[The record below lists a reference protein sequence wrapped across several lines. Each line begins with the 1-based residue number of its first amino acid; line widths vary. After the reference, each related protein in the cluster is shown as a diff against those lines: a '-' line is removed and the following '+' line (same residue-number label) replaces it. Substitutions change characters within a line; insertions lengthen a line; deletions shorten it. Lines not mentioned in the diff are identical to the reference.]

1 MLVVV
6 AMISALGA
14 PASFGQDNSHDNG
27 QDNPDPTQ
35 TLDAQFQETI
45 RPILQQHCG
54 ECHWGDEADAGVN
67 LEPDQT
73 ITQVLAH
80 REDWEKVLERVAAR
94 EMPPA
99 EQPPLS
105 EDEHIA
111 VTQWIEQMFL
121 ASKCKGVKPGRPVVR
136 RLNRTEYRNTV
147 RDLTGV
153 DFAEAFS
160 FPGDDLGYGFDNVG
174 DTLSIPPLLMEKYLD
189 AATEIA
195 RQTMAVDETPNVVAT
210 IKPRAFFSGDA
221 QIDRSSEAVTMYSGG
236 TITAKVR
243 FPEAGQYQITMKVA
257 GDQAGSDAV
266 RFDVSVNDRNR
277 YPFAT
282 RRGRDSPETIAMKC
296 VVDRPGKVPL
306 KIAYINDLYD
316 PAKKLDR
323 NLYVGPVEITG
334 PLSQGTAAR
343 RAIMYTLPD
352 GAARESSSAQK
363 ILQRFAGRAFR
374 RPVTTSELK
383 RLMQIY
389 HAGHAEESGNDAFES
404 GIRLAIEAVLVSPHF
419 LFKIESPVSPGETR
433 PLDEYQLASSLSYF
447 LWSTM
452 PDGPLMK
459 AAKEGKLSQPAEIR
473 QQVQRMLADRRSLS
487 LVQNFVGQWL
497 QLRSLKSI
505 QPDSDLYPG
514 VDKRL
519 LKSMATETKLL
530 FADLMRR
537 DASLTDLLSTEY
549 SFVNEELARHYGIE
563 GVQGRSF
570 QRVSLAGTGRS
581 GVLTHA
587 SILTLTSNPNRT
599 SPVKRGKWIMEN
611 FLGEEPPPPDPAAK
625 QLDDQQEL
633 TGTVRQQMEQHRA
646 NPACA
651 VCHKVMDELGFALE
665 HFDAVGRFRKL
676 DGGAEIDDR
685 GELPDGT
692 SFEGPEALQ
701 QTIASKMRQPFLRCL
716 TEKMLIYSLGRG
728 LHYEDRCSV
737 DAVMQQTEADGGRF
751 SDLIHAITQSDAFR
765 IRQGVDVE

>member
-1 MLVVV
+1 
-6 AMISALGA
+6 
-14 PASFGQDNSHDNG
+14 
-27 QDNPDPTQ
+27 
-35 TLDAQFQETI
+35 
-45 RPILQQHCG
+45 
-54 ECHWGDEADAGVN
+54 
-67 LEPDQT
+67 
-73 ITQVLAH
+73 
-80 REDWEKVLERVAAR
+80 
-94 EMPPA
+94 
-99 EQPPLS
+99 
-105 EDEHIA
+105 
-111 VTQWIEQMFL
+111 
-121 ASKCKGVKPGRPVVR
+121 
-136 RLNRTEYRNTV
+136 
-147 RDLTGV
+147 
-153 DFAEAFS
+153 
-160 FPGDDLGYGFDNVG
+160 
-174 DTLSIPPLLMEKYLD
+174 
-189 AATEIA
+189 
-195 RQTMAVDETPNVVAT
+195 
-210 IKPRAFFSGDA
+210 
-221 QIDRSSEAVTMYSGG
+221 
-236 TITAKVR
+236 
-243 FPEAGQYQITMKVA
+243 
-257 GDQAGSDAV
+257 
-266 RFDVSVNDRNR
+266 
-277 YPFAT
+277 
-282 RRGRDSPETIAMKC
+282 MKC

-323 NLYVGPVEITG
+323 NLYVSPVEITG

-352 GAARESSSAQK
+352 GAARESSTAQK

-728 LHYEDRCSV
+728 LHYEDRCTV